1 MARKVNY
8 QAPFDRNGNLMHYPE
23 IQLVLPEDA
32 VYTPGKG
39 YDKPHNRVQ
48 PDWREV
54 VPFEATLTLTP
65 EVTSGRSAKYL
76 HWVDDEGHRFP
87 MFVTDLVGVVLS
99 NARIER
105 GRMSGSWVVCK
116 RGANYGI
123 KYYEE
128 EK

>member
-1 MARKVNY
+1 MKRKVNY
-8 QAPFDRNGNLMHYPE
+8 QAPFDIQGNLMHYPQ
-23 IQLVLPEDA
+23 IQLVKPKDA
-32 VYTPGKG
+32 VWTDKG
-39 YDKPHNRVQ
+39 WSLPYDRVQ
-48 PDWREV
+48 PDWCEV

-99 NARIER
+99 NARIEK
-105 GRMSGSWVVCK
+105 GRVSGSWVVCK

-123 KYYEE
+123 RYYEE